1 MTSRE
6 ETRSGVRR
14 FEGVTAAGLK
24 VFVYPMP
31 GYQTKYAFFA
41 VKYGGC
47 DRRFQVDGAWQ
58 DTPAG
63 IAHYLEHKMF
73 DMPGYNA
80 MERFTAL
87 GASPNAFTANDMTG
101 YLFSCTEH
109 FEENLREL
117 LTYVTTPYFTEESVR
132 KEQGIIGQEI
142 RMGDDNPSRRVRKN
156 LMQALYRDHPVRD
169 SIAGTV
175 ESIAEIT
182 PELLESC
189 HRTFYDPRNMV
200 LCCAG
205 DVAPEKV
212 MKLAELLVPAAK
224 GKAPRRDY
232 GREEK
237 LTPCTV
243 RTEERMAVSMP
254 LFMLGGK
261 LRWLPDGRAWT
272 RKLLLTDLC
281 CELIAGEGS
290 PLYSELYSAGLINSS
305 FYAGTAD
312 FPHGG
317 VVCAGGR
324 CADPMAVMGK
334 LTDAAEHFRLDA
346 AAEARFRRLKKT
358 MLGNFI
364 MTLDSAQELC
374 HTQADAWFDGFEQL
388 EYPAL
393 FEELQAEEAEAV
405 IRECFRP
412 DRLALSV
419 IRPLE
424 G

>member
-1 MTSRE
+1 MTVRE
-6 ETRSGVRR
+6 EPRSGLRR
-14 FEGVTAAGLK
+14 YEGVTSAGLQ

-31 GYQTKYAFFA
+31 GFQTKYAFFA
-41 VKYGGC
+41 TKYGGC
-47 DRRFQVDGAWQ
+47 DRRFQTDGEWK

-87 GASPNAFTANDMTG
+87 GASPNAFTSNGMTG

-117 LTYVTTPYFTEESVR
+117 LTYVTTPYFTAESVA

-142 RMGDDNPSRRVRKN
+142 RMGDDNPARRVRKN
-156 LMQALYRDHPVRD
+156 LMRALYRSHPVRD
-169 SIAGTV
+169 TIAGTA

-189 HRTFYDPRNMV
+189 YRTFYQPKNMV

-205 DVAPEKV
+205 DISPEKV
-212 MKLAELLVPAAK
+212 MKLAELLVPAGK

-232 GREEK
+232 GKEER
-237 LTPCTV
+237 LTPEAV
-243 RTEERMAVSMP
+243 RTEEQMAVSMP

-261 LRWLPDGRAWT
+261 LQWLPDGKAWT
-272 RKLLLTDLC
+272 RQLLLTELS
-281 CELIAGEGS
+281 CELFAGEGS
-290 PLYSELYSAGLINSS
+290 PLYTKLYTEGLINSS
-305 FYAGTAD
+305 FYAGAAD

-317 VVCAGGR
+317 FVCAGGR
-324 CADPMAVMGK
+324 CADPMAVLGR
-334 LTDAAEHFRLDA
+334 LSDAAENFRMDSAL
-346 AAEARFRRLKKT
+346 EERFRRLKKT

-364 MTLDSAQELC
+364 VTLDSADELC
-374 HTQADAWFDGFEQL
+374 HTQAEAWFNGFEQMD
-388 EYPAL
+388 YPML
-393 FEELQAEEAEAV
+393 FDELTPEEAEAV
-405 IRECFRP
+405 IHDCFRP
-412 DRLALSV
+412 ERLALSV
-419 IRPLE
+419 IRPL
-424 G
+424 